1 MATRALCC
9 VSARAAPYAHARW
22 PSSSSVT
29 TAAATS
35 PNVTRAT
42 RSSARVTR
50 AASSATLPASMSN
63 KSDGDSACDECQQ
76 PPFGEGTSADGRSLL
91 APRLHVARRGVLQR
105 GLDQA
110 EQARLDQVAL
120 VEVRRHAR
128 GDAAAEDL
136 LPALHHRR
144 PLGLDL
150 VDPAPELAERLRRAR
165 AHRADLGVH
174 DLGKPEVVRV
184 GDAQRFEVPSEPA
197 RVARATR

>member
-91 APRLHVARRGVLQR
+91 APRPRALEGRG
-105 GLDQA
+105 GA
-110 EQARLDQVAL
+110 EHERVG
-120 VEVRRHAR
+120 E
-128 GDAAAEDL
+128 AAT
-136 LPALHHRR
+136 
-144 PLGLDL
+144 
-150 VDPAPELAERLRRAR
+150 
-165 AHRADLGVH
+165 H
-174 DLGKPEVVRV
+174 DLQSDWQSVLRESRSEERRV
-184 GDAQRFEVPSEPA
+184 EKECICLGSRL
-197 RVARATR
+197 